1 MCDNCGSNDLYE
13 ENGYMICRY
22 CGSRY
27 LLTKDDKPDSQAS
40 IDLSGDVKALLA
52 KWDNDSK
59 NADRYARLI
68 LEIDPSNERAKR
80 QLYGKNNQSSGKSS
94 GGCYIATA
102 VYGSYDCPQVWTLR
116 RYRDYVLA
124 RSVPG
129 RMFIKLY
136 YAVSPTIVKYF
147 GKTGWFIH
155 FSKTKLD
162 RFVLK
167 LNKQGIEDTEYTD
180 L

>member
-1 MCDNCGSNDLYE
+1 MRIMSCENCGSNELYK
-13 ENGYMICRY
+13 ENGYFICRH
-22 CGSRY
+22 CGAKY
-27 LLTKDDKPDSQAS
+27 LITKDDMLPGDAE
-40 IDLSGDVKALLA
+40 IDLRSDVSALLA
-52 KWDNDSK
+52 KWDADPE
-59 NADRYARLI
+59 NANRYAKLI
-68 LEIDPSNERAKR
+68 LEIDSTNVRARR
-80 QLYGKNNQSSGKSS
+80 QLYGNNQSS

-129 RMFIKLY
+129 RVFIKLY

-147 GKTGWFIH
+147 GKAGWFIH

-167 LNKQGIEDTEYTD
+167 LNEQGIKDTEYTD